1 MDRGRTA
8 LNFVLVRFDKK
19 FMRLNID
26 FEFLPGGF
34 LAHLDAGRPLR
45 MPQDC
50 SIPYYCA
57 N

>member
-1 MDRGRTA
+1 M
-8 LNFVLVRFDKK
+8 NFVLVRFDKK